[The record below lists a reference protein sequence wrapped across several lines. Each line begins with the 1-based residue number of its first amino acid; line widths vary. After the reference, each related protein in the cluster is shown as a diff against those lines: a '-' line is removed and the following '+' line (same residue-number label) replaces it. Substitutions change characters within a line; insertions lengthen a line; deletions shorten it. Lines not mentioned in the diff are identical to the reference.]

1 MRRRALMYLKI
12 RFLAQMR
19 KASVAKISLL
29 IFMTEPSI
37 WRLRQPRAK
46 ILQFLRA
53 LFFKQKN
60 FFGYILDT
68 DREYILGN
76 DALGSEAN
84 HDYNSNEKKDSLRFD
99 DYSLLLDHCMR
110 RFRNIC
116 KRRDR
121 NSIHCRFI
129 FCYNFSIQ

>member
-1 MRRRALMYLKI
+1 MYLKI
-12 RFLAQMR
+12 KKLASPVQKFYNSYR
-19 KASVAKISLL
+19 
-29 IFMTEPSI
+29 
-37 WRLRQPRAK
+37 
-46 ILQFLRA
+46 
-53 LFFKQKN
+53 LFFSNKKI

-76 DALGSEAN
+76 NALGSEAN

>member
-1 MRRRALMYLKI
+1 MPVVRKPLKRKTHLALKQ
-12 RFLAQMR
+12 RD
-19 KASVAKISLL
+19 ASSGFNVSKNKKVGK
-29 IFMTEPSI
+29 
-37 WRLRQPRAK
+37 PRAK
-46 ILQFLRA
+46 ILQFLQV
-53 LFFKQKN
+53 LFIQTKK
-60 FFGYILDT
+60 FFGYVLDT

-76 DALGSEAN
+76 DALRSEAN